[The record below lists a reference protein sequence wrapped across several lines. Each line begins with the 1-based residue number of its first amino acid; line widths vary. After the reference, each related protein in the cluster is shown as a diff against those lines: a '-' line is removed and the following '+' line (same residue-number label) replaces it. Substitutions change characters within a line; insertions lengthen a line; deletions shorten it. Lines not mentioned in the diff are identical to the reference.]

1 MRRIYLDNGATSF
14 PKAPGVSDAVCN
26 YINNVGGNV
35 GRGTYESAYSAGRI
49 VYETRELLSSLFNFD
64 NPLNVAFTMNIT
76 QSLNILLKGLLKS
89 GDHVI
94 VSSMEHN
101 AIMRPIMTLNKN
113 GVEFDRVQC
122 SREGILNPKDLE
134 VLIKPNTK
142 LIVMTHASNVSGTIL
157 PIEEVG
163 KICKAH
169 GIYFIL
175 DAAQSAGV
183 LEVDFKKFNLNALA
197 FTGHKGLLG
206 PQGIGGFLVDEILS
220 KEIEPFIE
228 GGTGSLSE
236 SECQPD
242 YMPDKFESGTLN
254 IPGIYGLNASLK
266 YINNVG
272 INEIYEKEMLLTERF
287 LNKVQNISGFNIAG
301 IKGTTG
307 RTAVV
312 SIDFENHDNSEIAF
326 ILDRDFGIMTRV
338 GLHCAPSAHK
348 TLKTFPEGTV
358 RFSFGHANTIE
369 DVDYAIDSLN
379 KTIKMLNE

>member
-163 KICKAH
+163 KICKSH

-254 IPGIYGLNASLK
+254 IPGIYGLNAALK

-301 IKGTTG
+301 INGTAG

-312 SIDFENHDNSEIAF
+312 SIDFKNHDNSEIAF

-369 DVDYAIDSLN
+369 DVDYAVDSLN

>member
-76 QSLNILLKGLLKS
+76 QSLNILLKGLLKP

-101 AIMRPIMTLNKN
+101 AIMRPIMTLNKS

-122 SREGILNPKDLE
+122 SREGVLDPKDLE

-369 DVDYAIDSLN
+369 DVDYAVDSLN

>member
-163 KICKAH
+163 KICKSH

-301 IKGTTG
+301 IKGTAG

-312 SIDFENHDNSEIAF
+312 SIDFKNHDNSEIAF

-369 DVDYAIDSLN
+369 DVDYAVDSLN

>member
-76 QSLNILLKGLLKS
+76 QSLNILLKGLLRP

-301 IKGTTG
+301 IKGTAG

-312 SIDFENHDNSEIAF
+312 SINFENHDNSEIAF

-369 DVDYAIDSLN
+369 DVDYSVDSLN